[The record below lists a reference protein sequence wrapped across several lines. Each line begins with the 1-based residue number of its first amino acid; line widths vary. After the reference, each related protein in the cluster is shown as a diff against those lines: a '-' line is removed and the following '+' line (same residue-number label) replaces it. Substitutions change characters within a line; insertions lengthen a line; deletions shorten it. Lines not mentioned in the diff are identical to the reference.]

1 MKFRLTLI
9 FAALVVPLGGM
20 LWFRHGHLATIAA
33 PAPTAQ
39 PTVAMRIVTDAPQ
52 TTAPVIVPVVPTPAA
67 EVKSAPLVH
76 VQASGEV
83 QYIAREGDTVSQLA
97 IALLGSDSKEN
108 RAAVIAANPSLQ
120 SNPDRVLEG
129 YTYSIAPSSPSA
141 ADDNDEQADVASETS
156 DGTQSSTPVATQVDA
171 TSNAKAN
178 EDSAAVATGPK
189 LKYTAR
195 SGDTVGGLDSNLLG
209 GDTQENRQA
218 IVAGN
223 ASLQKDPD
231 HLIAGKTY
239 TIDASNGLAADPRA
253 SQAKAATSQPDA
265 DDLAILSMGRTV
277 RYTALPGDTVSKL
290 AVALLGSD
298 TPANRDLIV
307 KTNASLKLD
316 PDHLVA
322 GRTYWIAVPTAA
334 AP

>member
-1 MKFRLTLI
+1 MKSRPTLI
-9 FAALVVPLGGM
+9 FATLVVLLGGM
-20 LWFRHGHLATIAA
+20 LWIRHNHPAATAA
-33 PAPTAQ
+33 PGTTGA
-39 PTVAMRIVTDAPQ
+39 PTVAMGIVTDAPQ
-52 TTAPVIVPVVPTPAA
+52 TTVPASVPVVPTPAA
-67 EVKSAPLVH
+67 QAKSAPLVH

-108 RAAVIAANPSLQ
+108 RDAVIAANPSLQ
-120 SNPDRVLEG
+120 ANPDRVLEG
-129 YTYSIAPSSPSA
+129 YTYSIAPSSLSA

-156 DGTQSSTPVATQVDA
+156 NGRQSPNPVAIQVDA
-171 TSNAKAN
+171 ASNVKPDK
-178 EDSAAVATGPK
+178 DSAATAIGPK
-189 LKYTAR
+189 LKYTAQ
-195 SGDTVGGLDSNLLG
+195 SGDTVGGLASNLLG

-231 HLIAGKTY
+231 HLVAGKTY
-239 TIDASNGLAADPRA
+239 TIDASKGLAADPRA

-334 AP
+334 PH